1 MKVQPLRELIED
13 MRSVAR
19 GEKPAPK
26 DAALPSIESTEALVR
41 LLTPENRNLMKTIRE
56 EKPQSVAELAKLTHR
71 AESNLLRTLSKF
83 VALGLMELKTV
94 GKRKVPMLIVERL
107 SIEIDPYNMA
117 DRVVLH

>member
-83 VALGLMELKTV
+83 VALGLIELKTV

>member
-56 EKPQSVAELAKLTHR
+56 ENPQSVAELAKLTHR

-117 DRVVLH
+117 DRVVLY